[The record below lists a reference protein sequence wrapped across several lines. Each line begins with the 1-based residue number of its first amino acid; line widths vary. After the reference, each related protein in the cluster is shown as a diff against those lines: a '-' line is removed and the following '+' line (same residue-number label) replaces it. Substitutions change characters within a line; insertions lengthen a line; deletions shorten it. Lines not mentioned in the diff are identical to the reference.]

1 MAMDEVDVL
10 EKAVAAG
17 LRFLSYRPRSE
28 AEMRARLRRRYP
40 DEVVQAAV
48 QRLREGGLVND
59 RAFALAW
66 SESRASHRPR
76 SASLVR
82 RELLGKGVPRDI
94 AQETV
99 ETLDDEESAYS
110 AGQRAAASMM
120 DVDYQTFRHR
130 LWGYLH
136 RRGFSQS
143 VIRNT
148 TRRLW
153 EEQGEGAA
161 G

>member
-1 MAMDEVDVL
+1 MNEADVL

-28 AEMRARLRRRYP
+28 AEMRDRLRRRYS
-40 DEVVQAAV
+40 DEVVQAAI
-48 QRLREGGLVND
+48 QRLKEDGLVDD

-76 SASLVR
+76 SAALVR
-82 RELLGKGVPRDI
+82 RELLEKGVPRDI
-94 AQETV
+94 AQEAAVTV
-99 ETLDDEESAYS
+99 DDEVSAYS
-110 AGQRAAASMM
+110 AGQRAAASLTEA
-120 DVDYQTFRHR
+120 DYQTFRRR

-143 VIRNT
+143 IIRRT

-153 EEQGEGAA
+153 EEGGGGQ
-161 G
+161 